1 MNAPPAQPVVA
12 RRCSIFTLG
21 SALRW
26 LGHECV
32 EPHCSEPFDS
42 MAASIWFLRRG
53 AEFRAPPDTLILVD
67 TRSSGFSAAALRQV
81 LYQVNCCTLD
91 EAIVVCAGW

>member
-1 MNAPPAQPVVA
+1 MNAPPAQLSVA
-12 RRCSIFTLG
+12 RRSSIFTLG

-32 EPHCSEPFDS
+32 EPHCSEPFDD

-53 AEFRAPPDTLILVD
+53 AEFGAPPDTLILVD
-67 TRSSGFSAAALRQV
+67 TRSASFSSAGVRRV

-91 EAIVVCAGW
+91 EAIVVCRGW